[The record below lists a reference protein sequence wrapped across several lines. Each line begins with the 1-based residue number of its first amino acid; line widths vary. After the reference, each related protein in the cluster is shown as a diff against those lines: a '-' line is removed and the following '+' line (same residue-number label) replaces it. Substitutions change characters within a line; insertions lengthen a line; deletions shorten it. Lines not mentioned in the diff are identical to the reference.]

1 MNDMATKAKAKSPEG
16 RNFRY
21 DVARIRADFPILE
34 RKVYDRPL
42 VYLDNGAS
50 AQKPHQV
57 LDAIRTAYAEEYS
70 NVHRGAHFLSALA
83 TDRYEGART
92 TVARFLNAASE
103 DEIVFTANATD
114 AVNLVMASWGRS
126 NLRKGDEIVISEM
139 EHHANIVPWQLLRDE
154 TGVTLRI
161 APIAEDGA
169 LDMAAFEELLSE
181 RTKLVAITHCSNVL
195 GTVTPAAEIARLAH
209 DAGAKVL
216 FDGAQA
222 AVHLPVD
229 VRAIDAD
236 WYVFTGHKTYG
247 PSGVGVLYGKLD
259 LMNSMPPYRG
269 GGEMIERVTF
279 EKTTFKEAPHRFE
292 AGTPPIVQAIGL
304 SAALDYMDGIGR
316 EAIAAYEAELG
327 EYAMARLEEIEGM
340 CLYGTAPGKAAIVS
354 FNVDGVHPYDLATIL
369 DRAGIAVRVGQHC
382 AEPLM
387 DRLGVAG
394 TVRASFGLYN
404 TREDVDALVEGVARA
419 KKMLS

>member
-1 MNDMATKAKAKSPEG
+1 MSAETATKTPAATEG

-21 DVARIRADFPILE
+21 DVARIRADFPILA

-50 AQKPHQV
+50 AQKPQAV

-83 TDRYEGART
+83 TDRYEDART
-92 TVARFLNAASE
+92 TVARFLNAGSD

-114 AVNLVMASWGRS
+114 AVNLVAASWGRT
-126 NLRKGDEIVISEM
+126 NLGEGDEIVISEM
-139 EHHANIVPWQLLRDE
+139 EHHANIVPWQMLRDE
-154 TGVTLRI
+154 KGVALKV
-161 APIAEDGA
+161 APVTDDGA
-169 LDMAAFEELLSE
+169 LDMDAFEALLSE

-209 DAGAKVL
+209 EAGAKVL

-229 VRAIDAD
+229 VQAIDAD

-304 SAALDYMDGIGR
+304 GAALDYMDGIGR
-316 EAIAAYEAELG
+316 EAIGAYEAELG
-327 EYAMARLEEIEGM
+327 EYAMARLKEIEGM
-340 CLYGTAPGKAAIVS
+340 RLFGTAPGKAAIVS

-404 TREDVDALVEGVARA
+404 TREEVDALAGGVARA
-419 KKMLS
+419 KTMLS